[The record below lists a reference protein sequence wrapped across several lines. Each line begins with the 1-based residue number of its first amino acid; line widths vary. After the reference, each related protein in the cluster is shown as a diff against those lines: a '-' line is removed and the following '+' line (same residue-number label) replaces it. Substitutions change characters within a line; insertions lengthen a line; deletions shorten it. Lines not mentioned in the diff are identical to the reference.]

1 MWNWLLDVIVRLA
14 HRFTIIFEE
23 PSALI
28 SWNWSLFLRRVHTSF
43 LNEVIWTIVEVVQ
56 LLHSL
61 RLLYLLGVKY
71 LSLLFSHKLLI
82 PDILAFQQLGVF
94 RFLILVR

>member
-1 MWNWLLDVIVRLA
+1 MWNWLRDVIVRLA

-43 LNEVIWTIVEVVQ
+43 LNEVVWTIVNVVQ

-82 PDILAFQQLGVF
+82 PYILAFQQLGVF